1 MVISTNLS
9 AQMAATQLDQSSQLL
24 SKSLA
29 ELSSGSK
36 IISPADDSAGLA
48 VSMNF
53 TAQIG
58 DSGAAVNNLND
69 AISFSQ
75 TQDGYLQQVASA
87 LDRMGELA
95 VQAQDVTKSS
105 SELALHNNEFQT
117 LATYV
122 NSVGNQSFN
131 GISLFSG
138 NAMYVTSDA
147 DGGTTQ
153 LKGIS
158 GNFLPASTST
168 TTTTAEGYAANTKLS
183 QFTNTSGSTSLAI
196 TQNGSNGANFIS
208 FNANATIQEFVGF
221 LNSDNPDTSATY
233 DASSGQLSVTVGPNA
248 TLSDSSSISLFQ
260 DLGLPSS
267 INNTSDNP
275 EMFTASLTQNVTTTT
290 SNTLDI
296 STPQDAA
303 TALIAVQSAIAQAA
317 SDRAQVG
324 TNMEQMNF
332 SSQELETLQQNLSA
346 ANSSITDVDVAQAS
360 TNYAQ
365 DNILVQAGTA
375 MLAQANAL
383 PQLALKLIE

>member
-1 MVISTNLS
+1 
-9 AQMAATQLDQSSQLL
+9 
-24 SKSLA
+24 
-29 ELSSGSK
+29 
-36 IISPADDSAGLA
+36 
-48 VSMNF
+48 
-53 TAQIG
+53 
-58 DSGAAVNNLND
+58 
-69 AISFSQ
+69 
-75 TQDGYLQQVASA
+75 
-87 LDRMGELA
+87 
-95 VQAQDVTKSS
+95 
-105 SELALHNNEFQT
+105 
-117 LATYV
+117 
-122 NSVGNQSFN
+122 
-131 GISLFSG
+131 
-138 NAMYVTSDA
+138 MYVTSDA

>member
-1 MVISTNLS
+1 MVISTNLA
-9 AQMAATQLDQSSQLL
+9 AQMAATQLDRSSQLL
-24 SKSLA
+24 SRSLA

-36 IISPADDSAGLA
+36 ITSPADDSAGLA

-53 TAQIG
+53 TAQI
-58 DSGAAVNNLND
+58 DDTGAAVNNLND

-105 SELALHNNEFQT
+105 SERALYNNEFQT

-138 NAMYVTSDA
+138 NTMDVTSDA
-147 DGGTTQ
+147 EGGTTQ

-158 GNFLPASTST
+158 GNFLPKGT
-168 TTTTAEGYAANTKLS
+168 TTTTTEDDPANTTLG
-183 QFTNTSGSTSLAI
+183 QITNTSGNTDFEYI
-196 TQNGSNGANFIS
+196 VNGISNGIVVTP
-208 FNANATIQEFVGF
+208 FNGNTTIQEFVGS

-233 DASSGQLSVTVGPNA
+233 DASTGQLSVTVGPS
-248 TLSDSSSISLFQ
+248 TILSDNSSIPLFQ
-260 DLGLPSS
+260 DLGLSS
-267 INNTSDNP
+267 AMTP
-275 EMFTASLTQNVTTTT
+275 GTYTTTLTQSVTTT
-290 SNTLDI
+290 NNNGLDI

-303 TALIAVQSAIAQAA
+303 AVLTTIQSAIAQVA

-360 TNYAQ
+360 SAFAQ

>member
-1 MVISTNLS
+1 
-9 AQMAATQLDQSSQLL
+9 MAASQLDRSSQLL
-24 SKSLA
+24 SRSLA

-36 IISPADDSAGLA
+36 ITSPADDSAGLA

-53 TAQIG
+53 TAQI
-58 DSGAAVNNLND
+58 DDTGAAVNNLND

-75 TQDGYLQQVASA
+75 TQDGYLQQVSSA

-105 SELALHNNEFQT
+105 SERALYNNEFQT

-138 NAMYVTSDA
+138 NAMNVTSDA
-147 DGGTTQ
+147 AGGTTQ

-158 GNFLPASTST
+158 GNFLPKGTTST
-168 TTTTAEGYAANTKLS
+168 TTEDDPANTTLA
-183 QFTNTSGSTSLAI
+183 QITNTSGNTDF
-196 TQNGSNGANFIS
+196 QYVVNGSSNGIVVVP
-208 FNANATIQEFVGF
+208 FNGNTTIQEFVGS
-221 LNSDNPDTSATY
+221 LNSDSPDTSATY
-233 DASSGQLSVTVGPNA
+233 DASTGQLSVTVGPDTILADNSV
-248 TLSDSSSISLFQ
+248 TPLFQ
-260 DLGLPSS
+260 DLGLSS
-267 INNTSDNP
+267 AMVNAGNNP
-275 EMFTASLTQNVTTTT
+275 ETFTTTLTQSVTTTS
-290 SNTLDI
+290 SNGLDI

-303 TALIAVQSAIAQAA
+303 ATLTTIQSAIAQVA

-332 SSQELETLQQNLSA
+332 STQELETLQQNLSA

-360 TNYAQ
+360 SAFAQ

>member
-1 MVISTNLS
+1 
-9 AQMAATQLDQSSQLL
+9 MAATQLEQSSQLL

-36 IISPADDSAGLA
+36 INSPADDSAGLA

-58 DSGAAVNNLND
+58 DTGAATNNLND

-75 TQDGYLQQVASA
+75 TQDGYLQQVTSA

-105 SELALHNNEFQT
+105 TELALYNNEFQT

-122 NSVGNQSFN
+122 NSVGMQSFN

-138 NAMYVTSDA
+138 NAMNVTNDA
-147 DGGTTQ
+147 EGNTTQ
-153 LKGIS
+153 LQGIN
-158 GNFLPASTST
+158 GNFLPASTT
-168 TTTTAEGYAANTKLS
+168 TTTTEGDAANTKLS
-183 QFTNTSGSTSLAI
+183 QFTNTSGNTSLAI
-196 TQNGSNGANFIS
+196 LQNGLNNGGNFIS
-208 FNANATIQEFVGF
+208 FNANSTIQEFVGF
-221 LNSDNPDTSATY
+221 INSDNPDMSATY
-233 DASSGQLSVTVGPNA
+233 DASTGQLSVTLAPDA
-248 TLSDSSSISLFQ
+248 TLADDSAPVQLFQ
-260 DLGLPSS
+260 DLGLPSTMLNGS
-267 INNTSDNP
+267 GNP
-275 EMFTASLTQNVTTTT
+275 ETFTASLTQSVTTTT

-303 TALIAVQSAIAQAA
+303 AALTAVQSALAQVA

-332 SSQELETLQQNLSA
+332 STQELATLQENLSA
-346 ANSSITDVDVAQAS
+346 ANSRITDVDVAQAS